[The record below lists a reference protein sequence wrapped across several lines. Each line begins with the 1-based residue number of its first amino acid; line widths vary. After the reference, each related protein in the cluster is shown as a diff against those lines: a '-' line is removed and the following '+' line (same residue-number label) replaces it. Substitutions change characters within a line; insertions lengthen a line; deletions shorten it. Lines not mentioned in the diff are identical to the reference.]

1 MSASHLVILN
11 PWAGRGLGRKYRGQT
26 LRGLKDAGLAFEL
39 AETTGP
45 GHALALAREAVADG
59 ITRIIVAGG
68 DGTVHEVANALLDAA
83 PASDGATSAAVGCIP
98 LGTGDDF
105 AKLIG
110 VYGLPPEAAAARMVH
125 AGTAVF
131 DVGKA
136 WSEYFVNIF
145 GVGFD
150 AEVVRQANKIRRL
163 KGLAVYLAAIY
174 KTFVLFRAPMLEI
187 TSREHRESGAMMMVS
202 VDIGISGGGSFFL
215 TPQADPTDGLL
226 DVCLIRKVGLWTFLR
241 AVPKVM
247 KGTHA
252 TLDEVAMFRTRSVT
266 IRSAGAPL
274 VVQLDGELREP
285 GLNEVEVTIEPKR
298 LRVLVGR

>member
-1 MSASHLVILN
+1 MSASLLVILN
-11 PWAGRGLGRKYRGQT
+11 PWAGRGRGAKYRGST
-26 LRGLKDAGLAFEL
+26 LRGLKHAGLAFAL

-45 GHALALAREAVADG
+45 GHALALAREAVANG
-59 ITRIIVAGG
+59 VTRIIVAGG

-83 PASDGATSAAVGCIP
+83 PASDGATPAAVGC
-98 LGTGDDF
+98 
-105 AKLIG
+105 
-110 VYGLPPEAAAARMVH
+110 Y
-125 AGTAVF
+125 
-131 DVGKA
+131 
-136 WSEYFVNIF
+136 
-145 GVGFD
+145 
-150 AEVVRQANKIRRL
+150 
-163 KGLAVYLAAIY
+163 
-174 KTFVLFRAPMLEI
+174 
-187 TSREHRESGAMMMVS
+187 
-202 VDIGISGGGSFFL
+202 L

-226 DVCLIRKVGLWTFLR
+226 DVCLIRKVGLMTFLR

-266 IRSAGAPL
+266 IRSSGAPL